1 MTGSFMI
8 NIVLVAPEIPQNTG
22 NIIRLCSNVGANLHL
37 IEPLGFSLDDASF
50 RRASLDYGD
59 LTNVVVH
66 SSIDSFLK
74 KVSKVNIDSLYG
86 AVTNAP
92 TSYIEPDYKSGDS
105 ILFGS
110 ENNGLSDNVV
120 SKIPSENRVS
130 IPMMPAN
137 RSINLSN
144 AVAIILY
151 EVWKQFGFK
160 GSNKNGQSG
169 RTYFS

>member
-1 MTGSFMI
+1 MPDSLTI
-8 NIVLVAPEIPQNTG
+8 NIVLVTPEIPQNTG

-37 IEPLGFSLDDASF
+37 IEPLGFSLDDANL
-50 RRASLDYGD
+50 RRASLDYRD
-59 LTNVVVH
+59 LTNVIVH
-66 SSIDSFLK
+66 SSPDNFFN
-74 KVSKVNIDSLYG
+74 KVNIDSLYG
-86 AVTNAP
+86 AVTNGP
-92 TSYIEPDYKSGDS
+92 TSYTDPDYQIGDS

-110 ENNGLSDNVV
+110 ENNGLPSNVL
-120 SKIPSENRVS
+120 SKIPFKNRVS

-160 GSNKNGQSG
+160 GSDQTKRTG